1 MKKITIVSLQRLIML
16 LSIACFAGILIL
28 FNATSPDN
36 SSPVLLMVI
45 FILMYG
51 VVFGAINASVIFFS
65 NFKKL
70 AFPDAI
76 SKKRTSL
83 GRRYGYILIASCV
96 PVFVLAVS
104 SIRPIGGFELLLVI
118 LLASL
123 ACFLVY
129 KK

>member
-1 MKKITIVSLQRLIML
+1 MKKITIASLQNLTML
-16 LSIACFAGILIL
+16 LSIACFAGIIVL

-36 SSPVLLMVI
+36 SSPALLMVI

-70 AFPDAI
+70 AFPDVI
-76 SKKRTSL
+76 SKKGISL
-83 GRRYGYILIASCV
+83 GKRYSYILIASCV
-96 PVFVLAVS
+96 PVFALAVS
-104 SIRPIGGFELLLVI
+104 SIRPIGGFELLLAV